1 MRTLIKTYVH
11 TQGRAEKELEILCNQ
26 YASQLEG
33 QGKEIVSIDIQTV
46 TTKEETRYFG
56 TDIRIE
62 GATIIIV
69 YK

>member
-11 TQGRAEKELEILCNQ
+11 THGKAEKELEILCNQ
-26 YASQLEG
+26 YASQLEE
-33 QGKEIVSIDIQTV
+33 QGKEIISIDIQTV
-46 TTKEETRYFG
+46 TTKETGYFG
-56 TDIRIE
+56 TGIKIE

>member
-11 TQGRAEKELEILCNQ
+11 THGKAEKELETLCNQ
-26 YASQLEG
+26 YASQLEE

-46 TTKEETRYFG
+46 TTTKETGYFG
-56 TDIRIE
+56 TDIKLE

-69 YK
+69 